1 MKTEDTKLYTSAK
14 NYFKGPDGMKNEVT
28 MWFIAAGLLMQELS
42 IRNGKKPFGGLGPE
56 HGQKPKTIEI
66 LDVCSGPGNFVNH
79 LHFVFQNFS
88 ATCIDLNKDF
98 IETGKKIFKD
108 WEWIVGDVVEIN
120 LGKKFDVVTA
130 SSAFHHIS
138 HERKNKFWGNII
150 KHLKT
155 DGFVLVCENFL
166 PDYSN
171 REERLSAVDKYYS
184 ELKNY
189 YRQGNATAKSISAI
203 EEVYQ
208 LEKNEVEEHKV
219 SFRIFND
226 QIESAGLKI
235 FQDII
240 VWQPDSMKVENAGSH
255 VLILKRV

>member
-1 MKTEDTKLYTSAK
+1 MKTEDTRLYASAE

-28 MWFIAAGLLMQELS
+28 MWFVAAGLFMQELS
-42 IRNGKKPFGGLGPE
+42 IKNGKKPFGGLGSE
-56 HGQKPKTIEI
+56 HGIKPKSVEI
-66 LDVCSGPGNFVNH
+66 FDVCSGPGNFVNH
-79 LHFVFQNFS
+79 LHYVFPNFS
-88 ATCIDLNKDF
+88 ATCVDLNKDF
-98 IETGKKIFKD
+98 IKAGKKFFKD
-108 WEWIVGDVVEIN
+108 WKWIVGDVVEIN
-120 LGKKFDVVTA
+120 LGRKFDVVTA
-130 SSAFHHIS
+130 SSAFHHIPD
-138 HERKNKFWGNII
+138 KNKNNFLINII

-171 REERLSAVDKYYS
+171 REERLSAVDKYYF

-189 YRQGNATAKSISAI
+189 YKKGNATAESVCAI

-226 QIESAGLKI
+226 QIKKVGLAI
-235 FQDII
+235 FQDVI
-240 VWQPDSMKVENAGSH
+240 VWQPDSMKTENAGSH
-255 VLILKRV
+255 VLVLKCV